1 MSVLQPPFQLSIS
14 SNAESLIFNDSW
26 SHQRHYHAVFN
37 SQAEILPNHNFYQK
51 PWAMLADWRKWLIQ
65 TPEAERLCIRT
76 IGKFVARNLTHFAV
90 ICEEHP
96 VAKWQAEK
104 VKLQHPALQCAVFT
118 EIDAAKDWL
127 YRQGFDIDFTQIN
140 FRPCWLE
147 PSEDFTQLL
156 QTLGVDKRR
165 FRHGV
170 N

>member
-1 MSVLQPPFQLSIS
+1 M
-14 SNAESLIFNDSW
+14 
-26 SHQRHYHAVFN
+26 
-37 SQAEILPNHNFYQK
+37 
-51 PWAMLADWRKWLIQ
+51 
-65 TPEAERLCIRT
+65 
-76 IGKFVARNLTHFAV
+76 
-90 ICEEHP
+90 
-96 VAKWQAEK
+96 AKWQAEK